1 MSKQGWF
8 FVGFVKD
15 HEYRQATQI
24 AESYK
29 CKVRGDFYS
38 SQAFFINNAFRV
50 SSIRN
55 KLWGH
60 RWATSCDW
68 LAENPDKADFDP
80 AVKVKAKPRK
90 TRGTVKEKKVKTV
103 VDRP

>member
-1 MSKQGWF
+1 MAWF

-15 HEYRQATQI
+15 DEFDQAREI

-29 CKVRGDFYS
+29 CKIRGPWIYS
-38 SQAFFINNAFRV
+38 QKATYADNAFRV

-68 LAENPDKADFDP
+68 LTENPDMADFDP
-80 AVKVKAKPRK
+80 NVKVKSTPRK
-90 TRGTVKEKKVKTV
+90 TLRDSETQ
-103 VDRP
+103 

>member
-1 MSKQGWF
+1 MKQDWF

-15 HEYRQATQI
+15 DEYNHATQI

-29 CKVRGDFYS
+29 CKIKGDFYS
-38 SQAFFINNAFRV
+38 DKALFVDNSFRV

-68 LAENPDKADFDP
+68 LAENPDLASFDP
-80 AVKVKAKPRK
+80 NVKIKTTPRK
-90 TRGTVKEKKVKTV
+90 TRGTVKVIKPKTKS
-103 VDRP
+103 

>member
-1 MSKQGWF
+1 MKLSKQDWY

-15 HEYRQATQI
+15 HEYKDATTI

-29 CKVRGDFYS
+29 CKVKGDFYS
-38 SQAFFINNAFRV
+38 DKALFVNNSFRV

-60 RWATSCDW
+60 RWATSSEW
-68 LAENPDKADFDP
+68 LSENPGMENFDP
-80 AVKVKAKPRK
+80 AAKVKRPPRK
-90 TRGTVKEKKVKTV
+90 TRGTVKQNKTKT
-103 VDRP
+103 RG

>member
-1 MSKQGWF
+1 MSKQDWY

-15 HEYRQATQI
+15 HEYRQARQI

-29 CKVRGDFYS
+29 CKVKGDIYS
-38 SQAFFINNAFRV
+38 STAFFVNSAFRV

-68 LAENPDKADFDP
+68 LSENPGMENFDP
-80 AVKVKAKPRK
+80 AAKVKRPPRK
-90 TRGTVKEKKVKTV
+90 TRGTVKGNKVK
-103 VDRP
+103 

>member
-1 MSKQGWF
+1 MAWF

-15 HEYRQATQI
+15 DEFDQAREI

-29 CKVRGDFYS
+29 CKIDRQYPVPGSTY
-38 SQAFFINNAFRV
+38 ANNAFRV

-68 LAENPDKADFDP
+68 LTENPELADFDP
-80 AVKVKAKPRK
+80 NVKVKSTPRK
-90 TRGTVKEKKVKTV
+90 TLRDSDTQ
-103 VDRP
+103 

>member
-1 MSKQGWF
+1 MAWF
-8 FVGFVKD
+8 FVGFIKD
-15 HEYRQATQI
+15 DEFNQAREI

-29 CKVRGDFYS
+29 CKIIGDLYS
-38 SQAFFINNAFRV
+38 QRAAYVNNAFRV

-68 LAENPDKADFDP
+68 LTKNPDMADFDP
-80 AVKVKAKPRK
+80 NVKVKSTPRK
-90 TRGTVKEKKVKTV
+90 TLRDSDTQ
-103 VDRP
+103 

>member
-1 MSKQGWF
+1 MAWF
-8 FVGFVKD
+8 FVGFIKD
-15 HEYRQATQI
+15 GEFNQAREI

-29 CKVRGDFYS
+29 CKIKGDLYS
-38 SQAFFINNAFRV
+38 QNAAYVNNAFRV

-68 LAENPDKADFDP
+68 LTKNPDMADFDP
-80 AVKVKAKPRK
+80 NVKIKSTPRK
-90 TRGTVKEKKVKTV
+90 TLRDSEDK
-103 VDRP
+103 

>member
-1 MSKQGWF
+1 MAWF
-8 FVGFVKD
+8 FVGFIKD
-15 HEYRQATQI
+15 DEFDQAREI

-29 CKVRGDFYS
+29 CRSKVI
-38 SQAFFINNAFRV
+38 FISGSTYVNNAFRV

-68 LAENPDKADFDP
+68 LTENPELADFDP
-80 AVKVKAKPRK
+80 NVKVKSTPRK
-90 TRGTVKEKKVKTV
+90 TLRDSDTQ
-103 VDRP
+103 